1 MILLKFAFHHAVKN
15 MKRKPLRYALLTA
28 LVMLIAFTVFSG
40 AFVIISL
47 QRGLAVYRARLG
59 ADMVVVPSSAAG
71 HGSVDDILL
80 QGITGNY
87 YMSGKVCEKVA
98 ATDGIEAVTKQFFL
112 TSAKASC
119 CSSRVQIIGFDP
131 DTDFSI
137 MPWIAESYSGTVQ
150 DGDVV
155 VGAKI
160 GVPESGRITF
170 YGQEYTI
177 AARLKETGT
186 GLDSAVFANMNTVRK
201 MAVNASSLLKT
212 SPFQGIDIDTAA
224 SALLIKVADGYSV
237 EQVTDDI
244 NIHITKVKATPA
256 KSMISDLSEGL
267 TGTSALIGIMAAVI
281 WAMAVIILV
290 IVFVLLSNERRKE
303 FAVLRIMGAS
313 RKMLS
318 RIMGTEAAVLGAIG
332 AIIGIVLSVL
342 AIFPLSG
349 SIRDMLKLP
358 FFMPDL
364 WVVLVLAAGAFLIA
378 LSAALLTALLSAKK
392 ITKNETALLLRE
404 DT

>member
-1 MILLKFAFHHAVKN
+1 MKFAFHHAVKN

-47 QRGLAVYRARLG
+47 QRGLEVYRARLG
-59 ADMVVVPSSAAG
+59 ADIVVVPASATG

-87 YMSGKVCEKVA
+87 YMSGDICEKVA
-98 ATDGIEAVTKQFFL
+98 ATEGVEAVTKQFFL

-170 YGQEYTI
+170 YGQEYAI

-212 SPFQGIDIDTAA
+212 SPFQGVDIDTAA
-224 SALLIKVADGYSV
+224 SALLIKVADGYSI

-256 KSMISDLSEGL
+256 KSMISDISEGL

-290 IVFVLLSNERRKE
+290 IVFALLSNERKKE
-303 FAVLRIMGAS
+303 FAVLRVMGAS

-332 AIIGIVLSVL
+332 AVIGIILSVL
-342 AIFPLSG
+342 AVFPLSG

-364 WVVLVLAAGAFLIA
+364 WVVLLLAAGAFLISV
-378 LSAALLTALLSAKK
+378 SASVLTALLSAKK
-392 ITKNETALLLRE
+392 ITTNDTALLLRE

>member
-1 MILLKFAFHHAVKN
+1 MKFAFHHAVKN

-47 QRGLAVYRARLG
+47 QRGLEVYRARLG

-290 IVFVLLSNERRKE
+290 IVFVPLSNERKKE

-342 AIFPLSG
+342 AVFPLSG

>member
-1 MILLKFAFHHAVKN
+1 MKFAFYHSVKN
-15 MKRKPLRYALLTA
+15 MKRKPLRSTLLSV
-28 LVMLIAFTVFSG
+28 LVLLIAFTVFSG

-59 ADMVVVPSSAAG
+59 ADIVVVPSSATG

-87 YMSGKVCEKVA
+87 YMSGDICEKVA
-98 ATDGIEAVTKQFFL
+98 ATEGIEAVTKQFFL

-119 CSSRVQIIGFDP
+119 CSSRVQIIGFEP

-137 MPWIAESYSGTVQ
+137 MPWITESYSGTVQ

-212 SPFQGIDIDTAA
+212 SPFQGVDIDTAA
-224 SALLIKVADGYSV
+224 SALLIKVADGYSI

-290 IVFVLLSNERRKE
+290 IVFALLSNERKKE
-303 FAVLRIMGAS
+303 FAVLRVMGAS

-342 AIFPLSG
+342 AVFPLSG

-364 WVVLVLAAGAFLIA
+364 WVVLLLAAGAFLISV
-378 LSAALLTALLSAKK
+378 SASVLTALLSAKK
-392 ITKNETALLLRE
+392 ITTNETALLLRE

>member
-1 MILLKFAFHHAVKN
+1 MKFAFYHSVKN
-15 MKRKPLRYALLTA
+15 MKRKPLRSALLSA
-28 LVMLIAFTVFSG
+28 LVLLIAFTVFSG

-47 QRGLAVYRARLG
+47 QRGLEVYRARLG
-59 ADMVVVPSSAAG
+59 ADIVVVPSSATG

-87 YMSGKVCEKVA
+87 YMSGDICEKLA
-98 ATDGIEAVTKQFFL
+98 ATEGVEAVTKQFFL

-201 MAVNASSLLKT
+201 MAVNASSLLKA
-212 SPFQGIDIDTAA
+212 SPFQGVDIDTAA
-224 SALLIKVADGYSV
+224 SALLIKVADGYSI

-290 IVFVLLSNERRKE
+290 IVFALLSNERKKE
-303 FAVLRIMGAS
+303 FAVLRVMGAS

-318 RIMGTEAAVLGAIG
+318 LIMGMEAAVLGAIG

-342 AIFPLSG
+342 AVFPLSG

-358 FFMPDL
+358 FFIPDL
-364 WVVLVLAAGAFLIA
+364 WVVLLLAAGAFLISV
-378 LSAALLTALLSAKK
+378 SASVLTALLSAKK
-392 ITKNETALLLRE
+392 ITTNETALLLRE

>member
-1 MILLKFAFHHAVKN
+1 MKFAFYHSVKN
-15 MKRKPLRYALLTA
+15 MKRKPLRSALLSA
-28 LVMLIAFTVFSG
+28 LVLLIAFTVFSG

-47 QRGLAVYRARLG
+47 QRGLEVYRARLG
-59 ADMVVVPSSAAG
+59 ADIVVVPASATG

-87 YMSGKVCEKVA
+87 YMSGDICEKVA
-98 ATDGIEAVTKQFFL
+98 ATEGVEAVTKQFFL

-332 AIIGIVLSVL
+332 AVIGIILSVL
-342 AIFPLSG
+342 AVFPLSG

-392 ITKNETALLLRE
+392 ITTNETALLLRE

>member
-1 MILLKFAFHHAVKN
+1 MKFAFHHAVKN

-47 QRGLAVYRARLG
+47 QRGLEVYRARLG
-59 ADMVVVPSSAAG
+59 ADIVVVPSSATG

-212 SPFQGIDIDTAA
+212 SSFQGVDIDTAA
-224 SALLIKVADGYSV
+224 SALLIKVADGYSI

-290 IVFVLLSNERRKE
+290 IVFALLSNERKKE

-342 AIFPLSG
+342 AVFPLSG

-358 FFMPDL
+358 FFIPDL
-364 WVVLVLAAGAFLIA
+364 WVVLLLAAGAFLISV
-378 LSAALLTALLSAKK
+378 SASVLTALLSAKK
-392 ITKNETALLLRE
+392 ITTNETALLLRE

>member
-1 MILLKFAFHHAVKN
+1 
-15 MKRKPLRYALLTA
+15 
-28 LVMLIAFTVFSG
+28 
-40 AFVIISL
+40 
-47 QRGLAVYRARLG
+47 
-59 ADMVVVPSSAAG
+59 
-71 HGSVDDILL
+71 
-80 QGITGNY
+80 
-87 YMSGKVCEKVA
+87 
-98 ATDGIEAVTKQFFL
+98 
-112 TSAKASC
+112 
-119 CSSRVQIIGFDP
+119 VQIIGFDP

-186 GLDSAVFANMNTVRK
+186 GLDNAVFANMNTVRK

-212 SPFQGIDIDTAA
+212 SPFQGVDIDTAA
-224 SALLIKVADGYSV
+224 SALLIKVADGYSI

-290 IVFVLLSNERRKE
+290 IVFALLSNERKKE
-303 FAVLRIMGAS
+303 FAVLRVMGAS

-318 RIMGTEAAVLGAIG
+318 RIMGMEAAVLGAIG

-342 AIFPLSG
+342 AVFPLSG

-364 WVVLVLAAGAFLIA
+364 WVVLLLAAGAFLISV
-378 LSAALLTALLSAKK
+378 SASVLTALLSAKK
-392 ITKNETALLLRE
+392 ITTNDTALLLRE

>member
-1 MILLKFAFHHAVKN
+1 MKFAFYHSVKN
-15 MKRKPLRYALLTA
+15 MKRKPLRSALLSA
-28 LVMLIAFTVFSG
+28 LVLLIAFTVFSG

-47 QRGLAVYRARLG
+47 QRGLEVYRARLG
-59 ADMVVVPSSAAG
+59 ADIVVVPSSATG

-87 YMSGKVCEKVA
+87 YMSGDICEKLA
-98 ATDGIEAVTKQFFL
+98 ATEGVEAVTKQFFL

-177 AARLKETGT
+177 AARLKETET

-201 MAVNASSLLKT
+201 MAVNASSLLKA
-212 SPFQGIDIDTAA
+212 SPFQGVDIDTAA
-224 SALLIKVADGYSV
+224 SALLIKVADGYSI

-290 IVFVLLSNERRKE
+290 IVFALLSNERKKE
-303 FAVLRIMGAS
+303 FAVLRVMGAS

-318 RIMGTEAAVLGAIG
+318 LIMGMEAAVLGAIG

-342 AIFPLSG
+342 AVFPLSG

-358 FFMPDL
+358 FFIPDL
-364 WVVLVLAAGAFLIA
+364 WVVLLLAAGAFLISV
-378 LSAALLTALLSAKK
+378 SASVLTALLSAKK
-392 ITKNETALLLRE
+392 ITTNETALLLRE

>member
-1 MILLKFAFHHAVKN
+1 MKFAFYHSVKN
-15 MKRKPLRYALLTA
+15 MKRKPLRSALLSA
-28 LVMLIAFTVFSG
+28 LVLLIAFTVFSG

-47 QRGLAVYRARLG
+47 QRGLEVYRARLG
-59 ADMVVVPSSAAG
+59 ADIVVVPASATG

-87 YMSGKVCEKVA
+87 YMSGDICEKVA
-98 ATDGIEAVTKQFFL
+98 ATEGVEAVTKQFFL

-170 YGQEYTI
+170 YGQEYAI

-212 SPFQGIDIDTAA
+212 SPFQGVDIDTAA
-224 SALLIKVADGYSV
+224 SALLIKVADGYSI

-256 KSMISDLSEGL
+256 KSMISDISEGL

-290 IVFVLLSNERRKE
+290 IVFALLSNERKKE
-303 FAVLRIMGAS
+303 FAVLRVMGAS

-332 AIIGIVLSVL
+332 AVIGIILSVL
-342 AIFPLSG
+342 AVFPLSG

-364 WVVLVLAAGAFLIA
+364 WVVLLLAAGAFLISV
-378 LSAALLTALLSAKK
+378 SASVLTALLSAKK
-392 ITKNETALLLRE
+392 ITTNDTALLLRE